1 MPSSVGSDPD
11 VARRDRGQAVVE
23 LALALPVV
31 FLLLLG
37 VVQVALVVRDQLLVQ
52 HAAREGARA
61 AAVSAAP
68 GTAASAAA
76 RRVLAPARLGSEAV
90 AASTGATTV
99 RVTVRAVTHTDVPLV
114 GALIGDVAHE
124 ATAEM
129 VLEPP

>member
-1 MPSSVGSDPD
+1 MRSSAGSDPD
-11 VARRDRGQAVVE
+11 VARRDPGQAVVE

-31 FLLLLG
+31 FVLLLG
-37 VVQVALVVRDQLLVQ
+37 VVQVAVVVRDQLLVQ

-61 AAVSAAP
+61 ASVSAAP
-68 GTAASAAA
+68 GAAASGAAG
-76 RRVLAPARLGSEAV
+76 RVLAPARLGSVAVGAV
-90 AASTGATTV
+90 AGAATV

-124 ATAEM
+124 ASAEM